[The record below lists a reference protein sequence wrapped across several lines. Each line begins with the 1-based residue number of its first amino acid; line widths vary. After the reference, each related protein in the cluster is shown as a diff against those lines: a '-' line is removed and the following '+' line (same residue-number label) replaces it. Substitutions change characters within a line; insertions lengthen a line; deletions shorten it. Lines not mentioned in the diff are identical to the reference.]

1 MHSALQGAERK
12 LADREKEV
20 HLTCST
26 RNAHLLE

>member
-20 HLTCST
+20 YLSCSA
-26 RNAHLLE
+26 RNTHLLE